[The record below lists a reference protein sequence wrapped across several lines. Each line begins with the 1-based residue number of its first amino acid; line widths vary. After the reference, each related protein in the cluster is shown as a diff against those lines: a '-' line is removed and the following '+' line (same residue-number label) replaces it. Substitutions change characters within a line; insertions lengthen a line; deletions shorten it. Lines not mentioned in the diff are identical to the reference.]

1 MTDEDHSWLNDL
13 NPQQRQAV
21 THGDGSLLIVAGAGT
36 GKTKT
41 LVNRLAYLISTGVPP
56 DRIMLLTFTR
66 RAANEMLERA
76 ASLVQMDRSS
86 LNRVWGGTFHAVANR
101 LLRTYGSTAQ
111 LAPDFNIIDRSD
123 SEDLLEL
130 VRTELGL
137 SATKRRFPRKSTC
150 LDIYSRRINSS
161 DGLEAVLKRDFP
173 WCAEWTDE
181 LAQLFQAYVDRKQ
194 RSHLLDYDD
203 LLLYWY
209 YLAQDDE
216 VSRLI
221 GSRFDHILVDEY
233 QDTNPLQA
241 GLLIGMR
248 RGSPNITVVGD
259 DSQSIYGFRAATV
272 RNMLDF
278 PVHFPGARV
287 VTLEQ
292 NYRSVG
298 PILITAN
305 ELISQAHERFSK
317 DLWSL
322 RTSDQ
327 RPQLVCCADED
338 QQNEA
343 VISQVL
349 EHYEQGILLRKQAV
363 LFRAASHTASLEIAL
378 ARRNI
383 PFRKYG
389 GLRFLEAAHV
399 KDLLSFLRILENPR
413 DQMAWSRVL
422 QLLSGVGPISSASAF
437 QHIARN
443 KFSLSALC
451 TFSPPPAA
459 RREMSEL
466 GVLFSE
472 LTESKG
478 LSPSEQIERVMSF
491 YGPILHRVYQ
501 DHWARTNDIEH
512 LMHLAAGHDSL
523 NEFLS
528 GLVLDSPISTG
539 DIAGRPHKD
548 EDWLVLSTIHSAKG
562 LEWDVVYLIH
572 AADGF
577 LPSDMATGSES
588 EIEEELRL
596 TYVAVTRARDFLYV
610 LWPLRYYAN
619 QPNLSDRHTLAQ
631 LCRFFTPDV
640 VNTMVETTSAGVNA
654 GHDVEQRPSAELDI
668 ASKIR
673 GLWD

>member
-1 MTDEDHSWLNDL
+1 M
-13 NPQQRQAV
+13 
-21 THGDGSLLIVAGAGT
+21 
-36 GKTKT
+36 
-41 LVNRLAYLISTGVPP
+41 
-56 DRIMLLTFTR
+56 
-66 RAANEMLERA
+66 
-76 ASLVQMDRSS
+76 
-86 LNRVWGGTFHAVANR
+86 
-101 LLRTYGSTAQ
+101 
-111 LAPDFNIIDRSD
+111 APDFNIIDRSD
-123 SEDLLEL
+123 SEDLLDL

-137 SATKRRFPRKSTC
+137 SATQRRFPRKSTC
-150 LDIYSRRINSS
+150 LDVYSRRINST
-161 DGLEAVLKRDFP
+161 DGLEAVLKRDLP

-181 LAQLFQAYVDRKQ
+181 LTQLFQAYVDRKQ
-194 RSHLLDYDD
+194 KSHLLDYDD
-203 LLLYWY
+203 LLPYWY
-209 YLAQDDE
+209 YLAQNDE

-221 GSRFDHILVDEY
+221 GSRFDQILVDEY

-248 RGSPNITVVGD
+248 RWSPNITVVGD

-272 RNMLDF
+272 QNMLDF
-278 PVHFPGARV
+278 PVHFPGATV

-298 PILITAN
+298 PILNTAN
-305 ELISQAHERFSK
+305 QLISQAHERFSK
-317 DLWSL
+317 NLWSL

-327 RPQLVCCADED
+327 RPQIICCADED

-363 LFRAASHTASLEIAL
+363 VFRASSHSASLELAL
-378 ARRNI
+378 ARRYI

-413 DQMAWSRVL
+413 DEMAWSRVL

-437 QHIARN
+437 QHISRN
-443 KFSLSALC
+443 EFSPSALC
-451 TFSPPPAA
+451 TFRPPPAT
-459 RREMSEL
+459 RQEMSEL
-466 GVLFSE
+466 CMLFSK
-472 LTESKG
+472 LAESHG

-491 YGPILHRVYQ
+491 YGPILRRVYE

-512 LMHLAAGHDSL
+512 LMQLAAGHDSL
-523 NEFLS
+523 NDFLS
-528 GLVLDSPISTG
+528 GLMLDPPISTG
-539 DIAGRPHKD
+539 DIAGPPHKD

-562 LEWDVVYLIH
+562 LEWDAVYLIH

-577 LPSDMATGSES
+577 LPSDMATGSDS

-596 TYVAVTRARDFLYV
+596 TYVALTRARDFLYV

-619 QPNLSDRHTLAQ
+619 QPNLSDRHTFAQ

-640 VNTMVETTSAGVNA
+640 VSTMIETTSVGVN
-654 GHDVEQRPSAELDI
+654 GRHDIEQRPSAELDI
-668 ASKIR
+668 AAKIR
-673 GLWD
+673 GLWG